1 MAEPGDPKVH
11 QGDDHDHDAEIGFVS
26 PASLSGRQ
34 VQQVER
40 DLFEAPEPA
49 YDPFRASAPAPLRQ
63 MRAGK
68 PGLRPTPARREPGR
82 SDTTP
87 EPTPIRAPS
96 TLYAVYVLILLAVPT
111 LGVAAAV
118 ALLAVWKR
126 RSPEGE
132 FAASHYVFQQ
142 RTVWIAAIGAVAGA
156 VLIIVNVGV
165 FILFAAA
172 VWTLARG
179 AYGVMKLRTGRS
191 IPHPTAWLF

>member
-1 MAEPGDPKVH
+1 MAEPGDPKAP
-11 QGDDHDHDAEIGFVS
+11 QEDDHDHDAQIGFVS
-26 PASLSGRQ
+26 PASLSGRR
-34 VQQVER
+34 VEATER
-40 DLFEAPEPA
+40 DLFEEPEPA
-49 YDPFRASAPAPLRQ
+49 YDPFRSSKPAPLRQ
-63 MRAGK
+63 TRAGE
-68 PGLRPTPARREPGR
+68 GGARPAAGRREAVRGD
-82 SDTTP
+82 STP
-87 EPTPIRAPS
+87 EPAPIRAPS

-111 LGVAAAV
+111 LGVAAV
-118 ALLAVWKR
+118 IALLAVWKR
-126 RSPEGE
+126 RSPEGD
-132 FAASHYVFQQ
+132 FAASHYVYQQ